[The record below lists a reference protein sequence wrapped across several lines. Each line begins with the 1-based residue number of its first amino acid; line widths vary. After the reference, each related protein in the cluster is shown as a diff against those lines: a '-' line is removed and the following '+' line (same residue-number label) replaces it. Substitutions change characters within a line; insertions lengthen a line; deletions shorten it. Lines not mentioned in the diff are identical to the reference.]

1 MDVQHGLLK
10 EGHHPPFLLVQ
21 TIGDSMA
28 SMIKRFLSI
37 GILACLLAG
46 CTGSGAV
53 NPLTPKKAAQ
63 DSSSALSDVNETVYW
78 SPFPATPP
86 VTASLQGVCLVS
98 ASLGFA
104 CGTEGTVLQYDGTIW
119 KKIDVGV
126 GGLGDLY
133 ACTFLNDSE
142 GWMVG
147 GHGVILYYDD
157 GKWSQ
162 QDSGTQETLYD
173 IVVTKARRG
182 WAVGTNGTLLNYNG
196 SSWTKVT
203 VSTTAD
209 LCGIGLNGTNGGW
222 AVGDR
227 GTLLKFDGMN
237 WMVSGDSPVSD
248 KIQKIFT
255 LSDVE
260 AWGVGAYGNF
270 IRYNGTTW
278 SRIPGSTA
286 QDINDIWMNDS
297 QDGWAV
303 GQDGLLLHYDGSRWN
318 QQSPVVGKPSMNA
331 VVFAK
336 KSLGFAVGQ
345 KGTILKYQP
354 GGIRS
359 SADIKFAATSSI
371 VKDADPPV
379 WKAVFSLAN
388 DGGKPLS
395 LVSLQATLPSGYFPV
410 TETAPLSG
418 KGAKPSASAGASG
431 GSLTGSPTPNPSPV
445 ETATPQPSNGSKDAL
460 DATPGAG
467 SGSSGSTGR
476 TSWTA
481 PSVDNWKWSKGV
493 VSWTIGNLEPAGSK
507 SVTLKISREVIS
519 KKGKAVPASV
529 KLTCLTDGKVC
540 AEGGPFV
547 LEAPTVSKA
556 GPTPSAETKIATTE
570 GSTPSPTPGPGIAP
584 TPHPTEAHADSQD
597 DLAIH

>member
-1 MDVQHGLLK
+1 
-10 EGHHPPFLLVQ
+10 
-21 TIGDSMA
+21 
-28 SMIKRFLSI
+28 MIKRLLGL
-37 GILACLLAG
+37 GILACLLSG

-53 NPLTPKKAAQ
+53 NPLTPKKATQ

-78 SPFPATPP
+78 SSFPANPP
-86 VTASLQGVCLVS
+86 VTASLQGVCLIS
-98 ASLGFA
+98 SNLGFA
-104 CGTEGTVLQYDGTIW
+104 CGTEGTVLQYDGTVW

-133 ACTFLNDSE
+133 ACSFLNDSE
-142 GWMVG
+142 GWIVG
-147 GHGVILYYDD
+147 GHGVILSYHD
-157 GKWSQ
+157 GKWA
-162 QDSGTQETLYD
+162 QDTSGTDETLYD
-173 IVVTKARRG
+173 VAVTKARRG
-182 WAVGTNGTLLNYNG
+182 WAVGTNGTLLSYNG
-196 SSWTKVT
+196 SSWEKVT
-203 VSTTAD
+203 LSTTAD

-227 GTLLKFDGMN
+227 GTLLKFDGST
-237 WMVSGDSPVSD
+237 WTVSSDSPISD

-270 IRYNGTTW
+270 IRYNGTAW

-303 GQDGLLLHYDGSRWN
+303 GQDGLLLHYDGSRWT
-318 QQSPVVGKPSMNA
+318 QQSPVAGKPTMNA
-331 VVFAK
+331 VAFAK
-336 KSLGFAVGQ
+336 KNLGFAVGQ

-359 SADIKFAATSSI
+359 SANIKFAATSSV

-379 WKAVFSLAN
+379 WKVVFSLAN

-395 LVSLQATLPSGYFPV
+395 LVSLQAMLPSGYFPV
-410 TETAPLSG
+410 TETAPMSG
-418 KGAKPSASAGASG
+418 KGPKPSASAGVSAS
-431 GSLTGSPTPNPSPV
+431 SSTGSPTPNPSPV
-445 ETATPQPSNGSKDAL
+445 ETAMPQPPNGSSDASNGP
-460 DATPGAG
+460 PGGG
-467 SGSSGSTGR
+467 SGPGGPGPNGSGPGGPGSGGPGSTGR
-476 TSWTA
+476 TAWTPA
-481 PSVDNWKWSKGV
+481 SVDNWKWSKGV

-507 SVTLKISREVIS
+507 SVTLKISREAVL
-519 KKGKAVPASV
+519 KKGKAAPASV
-529 KLTCLTDGKVC
+529 KLSCSTDGKEC

-547 LEAPTVSKA
+547 LEAPTVLKE
-556 GPTPSAETKIATTE
+556 GPTPSAETKIATPA
-570 GSTPSPTPGPGIAP
+570 GPTPSPTPGSGIAP

-597 DLAIH
+597 DLIIH